1 MLCLLS
7 EYGPDGMLVE
17 TETEEMDVSLVEN
30 SVESLFHDVSE
41 AVAIESD
48 VETENKEDLIIEL
61 DVVERLIEVSRVVG
75 EPINEIEPLELL

>member
-7 EYGPDGMLVE
+7 EYEPDDISVE
-17 TETEEMDVSLVEN
+17 TETEEMDVSLVEY

-41 AVAIESD
+41 DVAIESN
-48 VETENKEDLIIEL
+48 VETENNEDLIIEL
-61 DVVERLIEVSRVVG
+61 DVVERPIEESTVVG